1 MQTQSFL
8 SRKLGQFGF
17 KVLMYLNKPHI
28 IISNVFG
35 VYDSPL
41 VFLVSATNLE
51 KVLLNNFLS
60 CDRSIWGP
68 LDSYFFPFIKFF
80 YCPIGSFFGIWNCD
94 TPRHCG

>member
-1 MQTQSFL
+1 MGFLYLHIKLLILPCVDLHLFSHKFVAPCRLRNSLSFL

-17 KVLMYLNKPHI
+17 KVFMYLNKPHI
-28 IISNVFG
+28 IIIMVFG

-60 CDRSIWGP
+60 
-68 LDSYFFPFIKFF
+68 
-80 YCPIGSFFGIWNCD
+80 
-94 TPRHCG
+94 